1 MTAFALTGEQQDFA
15 ERVRSI
21 ASGQLRALAEAG
33 TPGHVNRELRIYEGA
48 SEIQRT
54 IIARELYRCAPAG
67 PAPGRLPPGRP
78 RLYDVD
84 ATSMLFRDV
93 KVASMSIRR
102 PGRAPGGDRR
112 SREFAE
118 RRHQG
123 LRPGLAC
130 SP

>member
-33 TPGHVNRELRIYEGA
+33 TPGHVNRELIKAMGDSGLLARLFPGIGA
-48 SEIQRT
+48 DG
-54 IIARELYRCAPAG
+54 L
-67 PAPGRLPPGRP
+67 
-78 RLYDVD
+78 
-84 ATSMLFRDV
+84 
-93 KVASMSIRR
+93 
-102 PGRAPGGDRR
+102 
-112 SREFAE
+112 SREAAALDLCLLRESLATQSTEAE
-118 RRHQG
+118 TALA